1 MVWIIVERLYHRGIS
16 RCGARWSLRDYP
28 ISVLKLASLTFCRPS
43 SSGLASLFLSV
54 AMLAAM
60 FVVARL
66 YGRFPGDEWALLELL
81 EIRQDWL
88 YEAIT
93 ILSGIGNAGIGLGI
107 PFPWIPVGV
116 VAGLLAAR
124 RWGDALFV
132 SFALLAPV
140 INLGLKELASRPRP
154 DQAMALVVESGYA
167 FPSGHVVFAVALF
180 GALSCLTVRWGV
192 FGCGRVLGWLVLA
205 AMGLLVLGVGFSRVY
220 LGVHWHSDVV
230 AGLLLGGTWLG
241 IIIVL
246 RQSIK
251 VRTEPRG

>member
-1 MVWIIVERLYHRGIS
+1 M
-16 RCGARWSLRDYP
+16 
-28 ISVLKLASLTFCRPS
+28 LKLDSLTFCRPTWS
-43 SSGLASLFLSV
+43 RLASLLLSV
-54 AMLAAM
+54 AVLAAM
-60 FVVARL
+60 LVFARV

-88 YEAIT
+88 DGAST

-124 RWGDALFV
+124 RWADALFV
-132 SFALLAPV
+132 SIALLAPV

-154 DQAMALVVESGYA
+154 DPALALVVESGYA
-167 FPSGHVVFAVALF
+167 LPSGHVVFAVALF
-180 GALSCLTVRWGV
+180 GALSCLAVRWGV
-192 FGCGRVLGWLVLA
+192 FGCGRALGWSVLA

-220 LGVHWHSDVV
+220 LGVHWPSDVV
-230 AGLLLGGTWLG
+230 AGLLVGGTWLG
-241 IIIVL
+241 IIVVS

-251 VRTEPRG
+251 ARAVPGG